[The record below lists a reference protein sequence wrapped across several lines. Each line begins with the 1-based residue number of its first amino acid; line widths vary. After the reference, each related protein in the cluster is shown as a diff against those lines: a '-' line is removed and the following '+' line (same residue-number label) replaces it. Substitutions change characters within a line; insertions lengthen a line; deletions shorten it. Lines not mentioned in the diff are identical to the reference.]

1 MKNEKREIRYSR
13 NYLHEVN
20 FTDDNGVTGQY
31 IFHNEKDAEK
41 FDRIKSIEVD
51 NFDTPERMLPFD
63 FDKDIIKTVEL
74 KIPSDMALHDAI
86 RDYVPPM
93 VENLAIKRT
102 DKRDNREY
110 EYILSGL
117 NQAAS
122 VTADNKSIVSTHSLT
137 GDVEDVSLAMH
148 HREFLSALSTGSQ
161 RNMNIHPFYVN
172 FPLTTLSD
180 MKYEHEYEPIA
191 GKNDK
196 TVMRYVEAYDSGTY
210 ISIDEITRS
219 DKGNGVGD
227 MLTLGIEDVGT
238 DSELFFDLCGN
249 SNVPLKDF
257 IQMKDFTFN
266 SDGKPLFFYA
276 SIETD
281 TLNKGIDIL
290 MDEKNKRALGN
301 AVVEI
306 KEDNGYGV
314 CYTAD
319 IENGSYTVQFGGED
333 ITFSNGFECVS
344 NVYEYSEKLSEAMYN
359 FAFALDETRYEISP
373 ADKENI
379 IKSLPDNS
387 FLNKEKEN
395 EMDI

>member
-1 MKNEKREIRYSR
+1 MNNEKREIRYSR

-41 FDRIKSIEVD
+41 FDRIKAVEVD

-63 FDKDIIKTVEL
+63 FDKDVIKTVEL

-180 MKYEHEYEPIA
+180 RKYEHEYEPIA
-191 GKNDK
+191 GRNDK

-210 ISIDEITRS
+210 ISIDEITRNG
-219 DKGNGVGD
+219 KGLGVGD
-227 MLTLGIEDVGT
+227 MLTL
-238 DSELFFDLCGN
+238 
-249 SNVPLKDF
+249 
-257 IQMKDFTFN
+257 
-266 SDGKPLFFYA
+266 
-276 SIETD
+276 
-281 TLNKGIDIL
+281 
-290 MDEKNKRALGN
+290 
-301 AVVEI
+301 
-306 KEDNGYGV
+306 
-314 CYTAD
+314 
-319 IENGSYTVQFGGED
+319 
-333 ITFSNGFECVS
+333 
-344 NVYEYSEKLSEAMYN
+344 
-359 FAFALDETRYEISP
+359 
-373 ADKENI
+373 
-379 IKSLPDNS
+379 
-387 FLNKEKEN
+387 
-395 EMDI
+395 